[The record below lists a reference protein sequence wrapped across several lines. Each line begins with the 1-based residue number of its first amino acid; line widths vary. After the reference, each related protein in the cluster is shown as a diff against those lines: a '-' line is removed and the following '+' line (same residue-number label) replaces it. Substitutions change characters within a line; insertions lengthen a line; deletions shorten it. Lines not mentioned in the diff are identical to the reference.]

1 MDHIVICI
9 PVFNDW
15 SSATLLVDRLD
26 AALRG
31 MPQRYSVL
39 LIDDGS
45 TEPVPAELG
54 RAREAIDRVEVVH
67 LRCNLGHQRAIAMG
81 LAFVSAGEPCRAV
94 VVMDADGEDDPAHVP
109 ELVRRCEAQQYGR
122 LIFAQRAKRSE
133 GLVFRA
139 SYAAFRALHRLLT
152 GRDVQ
157 EGNFSIVPF
166 QIVRRLVAVSELWN
180 HYAAAVFK
188 ARLPTDGVSLPRAT
202 RLVGESKM
210 DFVSLVTHGLSAI
223 SVFGEVVGT
232 RILCT
237 AGVVMIAGLLGLAA
251 VVGIRLWTDLAIP
264 GWATNAAGL
273 LGLLLLNMCLFMTM
287 ATLFVLQSRDKYSFL
302 PARDYEYYVL
312 ERVVLYERDV

>member
-9 PVFNDW
+9 PVFDDW
-15 SSATLLVDRLD
+15 KSASLLVDSLD
-26 AALRG
+26 EALLG
-31 MPQRYSVL
+31 MPQSYSL
-39 LIDDGS
+39 LLVDDGS
-45 TEPVPAELG
+45 TEAVPAELTRG
-54 RAREAIDRVEVVH
+54 REAIDRVEVVH
-67 LRCNLGHQRAIAMG
+67 LRCNLGHQRAIALG
-81 LAFVSAGEPCRAV
+81 LAFIAAKEPCRAV

-109 ELVRRCEAQQYGR
+109 ELVRRCEAHQYNR
-122 LIFAQRAKRSE
+122 LIFAQRSKRSE

-139 SYAAFRALHRLLT
+139 CYAAFRALHRLLT

-166 QIVRRLVAVSELWN
+166 EIVRRLVAVSELWN

-188 ARLPTDGVSLPRAT
+188 AKLPTDGVSLPRAT
-202 RLVGESKM
+202 RLMGESKM
-210 DFVSLVTHGLSAI
+210 DLVSLITHGLSAI

-232 RILCT
+232 RILCA
-237 AGVVMIAGLLGLAA
+237 AGVVMIAGLLGLVA

-312 ERVVLYERDV
+312 EKVTLYERDV

>member
-9 PVFNDW
+9 PVFDDW

-26 AALRG
+26 GALRG
-31 MPQRYSVL
+31 MPQRYSL
-39 LIDDGS
+39 LFIDDGS
-45 TEPVPAELG
+45 TEPVPAGLG
-54 RAREAIDRVEVVH
+54 RGREVIDRVEVVH

-81 LAFVSAGEPCRAV
+81 LSFISAKQSCRAV

-109 ELVRRCEAQQYGR
+109 ELVRKCEARQYSR
-122 LIFAQRAKRSE
+122 LIFAQRSKRSE

-152 GRDVQ
+152 GRDMK

-188 ARLPTDGVSLPRAT
+188 ARLPTDWVSLPRAT
-202 RLVGESKM
+202 RLVGKSKM

-232 RILCT
+232 RILCS

-273 LGLLLLNMCLFMTM
+273 LGLLLLNMFLFMTV
-287 ATLFVLQSRDKYSFL
+287 ATLFVLQSRDRYSFL

-312 ERVVLYERDV
+312 EKVTLYERDV

>member
-9 PVFNDW
+9 PVFDDW

-26 AALRG
+26 GALRG

-39 LIDDGS
+39 LVDDGS

-54 RAREAIDRVEVVH
+54 RERQVIDRVEVVH
-67 LRCNLGHQRAIAMG
+67 LRCNLGHQRAIAIG
-81 LAFVSAGEPCRAV
+81 LALISAGEPCRAV
-94 VVMDADGEDDPAHVP
+94 VVMDADGEDAPAHVP

-122 LIFAQRAKRSE
+122 LIFAQRARRSE

-139 SYAAFRALHRLLT
+139 GYAAFRALHRLLT
-152 GRDVQ
+152 GHDVRQ
-157 EGNFSIVPF
+157 GNFSIAPF
-166 QIVRRLVAVSELWN
+166 PIVRRLVAVSELWN

-188 ARLPTDGVSLPRAT
+188 AKLPRDGVELPRAT
-202 RLVGESKM
+202 RLAGESKM

-232 RILCT
+232 RMLCA
-237 AGVVMIAGLLGLAA
+237 AGVVMIAGLVGLGA

-273 LGLLLLNMCLFMTM
+273 LGLLLLNMCLFMTV
-287 ATLFVLQSRDKYSFL
+287 ATLFVLQSRDKYAFL

-312 ERVVLYERDV
+312 EKVTLYARDP